1 MPIVNAELLRKI
13 PLFELLDND
22 EVKVLAEQLD
32 EKQVYTGQV
41 VFNQGDEGGTM
52 YVVQSG
58 KIEIFLMDDN
68 KERVILSVV
77 EAGGIFGEL
86 SLLDNEPRSASAKA
100 LEESFLFVID
110 RHDLE
115 MLFQKH
121 QHAALDIMTM
131 LSRRIREA
139 DTLVRQRV
147 VARNVNE
154 EAAPP
159 LNFGT
164 RLADL
169 LTTVA
174 GDIRFAYFCFI
185 WFFVWIV
192 LNTNIIPGLQSF
204 DPFPFG
210 LLTMIVSLLAI
221 FLSLFVLISQNRQTE
236 REKVRNDIEYEV
248 NVKAEIEIRDLH
260 NKVDKMEELLVNHLS
275 RIHTNVDRLQIDT
288 GTLKAVKNEEKQ

>member
-13 PLFELLDND
+13 PLFELLDED
-22 EVKVLAEQLD
+22 EAKVLAEQLD
-32 EKQVYTGQV
+32 QKRVYAGEM
-41 VFNQGDEGGTM
+41 VFSQGDQGGIM

-58 KIEIFLMDDN
+58 TVEIFLKDDTGE
-68 KERVILSVV
+68 KVILSVV

-86 SLLDNEPRSASAKA
+86 SLLDNEPRSAGAKA
-100 LEESFLFVID
+100 LVESVLFIID

-121 QHAALDIMTM
+121 QHAALDIMAM

-139 DTLVRQRV
+139 DVLVRQRV

-154 EAAPP
+154 ETALPV
-159 LNFGT
+159 NFGT
-164 RLADL
+164 RLSDF
-169 LTTVA
+169 LTMIA
-174 GDIRFAYFCFI
+174 GDIRFVYFCFI

-192 LNTNIIPGLQSF
+192 VNDGFIPGLKPF
-204 DPFPFG
+204 DPSPYG
-210 LLTMIVSLLAI
+210 LLTLIVSLLAI

-248 NVKAEIEIRDLH
+248 NIKAEIEIRDLR
-260 NKVDKMEELLVNHLS
+260 NQIDKMEELLVNHLS
-275 RIHTNVDRLQIDT
+275 RIHSNVDRIQFET
-288 GTLKAVKNEEKQ
+288 GTLKAVSNEEQQ

>member
-1 MPIVNAELLRKI
+1 MPIVNADLLRNI
-13 PLFELLDND
+13 PLFELLDDD
-22 EVKVLAEQLD
+22 EIKALAEQLD
-32 EKQVYTGQV
+32 QTQLYAGQM
-41 VFNQGDEGGTM
+41 VFNQGDQGGTM

-58 KIEIFLMDDN
+58 KVELFLKDDSG
-68 KERVILSVV
+68 ERVVLSAV
-77 EAGGIFGEL
+77 ENGGIFGEL

-100 LEESFLFVID
+100 LQDSTLFIID

-115 MLFQKH
+115 MLFSKH
-121 QHAALDIMTM
+121 HHAALDIMTM

-139 DTLVRQRV
+139 DMLVRQRV

-154 EAAPP
+154 ESALPI
-159 LNFGT
+159 NFGT

-185 WFFVWIV
+185 WFLIWIV
-192 LNTNIIPGLQSF
+192 MNTNIIPGLQSF

-248 NVKAEIEIRDLH
+248 NVKAELEIRDLH
-260 NKVDKMEELLVNHLS
+260 IKVDKMEELIVGHFS
-275 RIHTNVDRLQIDT
+275 RIHTNVDRIT
-288 GTLKAVKNEEKQ
+288 TSTETMKAVGDAKQ

>member
-1 MPIVNAELLRKI
+1 MPIVNADLLRNI
-13 PLFELLDND
+13 PLFELLDDD
-22 EVKVLAEQLD
+22 EIKALAEQLD
-32 EKQVYTGQV
+32 QTQLYAGQM
-41 VFNQGDEGGTM
+41 VFNQGDQGGTM

-58 KIEIFLMDDN
+58 KVELFLKDDSG
-68 KERVILSVV
+68 ERVVLSVV
-77 EAGGIFGEL
+77 ENGGIFGEL

-100 LEESFLFVID
+100 LQDSTLFIID

-115 MLFQKH
+115 MLFSKH
-121 QHAALDIMTM
+121 HHAALDIMTM

-139 DTLVRQRV
+139 DMLVRQRV

-154 EAAPP
+154 ESALPI
-159 LNFGT
+159 NFGT

-185 WFFVWIV
+185 WFLIWIV
-192 LNTNIIPGLQSF
+192 MNTNIIPGLQSF

-248 NVKAEIEIRDLH
+248 NVKAELEIRDLH
-260 NKVDKMEELLVNHLS
+260 IKVDKMEELIIGHFS
-275 RIHTNVDRLQIDT
+275 RIHTNVDRIT
-288 GTLKAVKNEEKQ
+288 TSTETMKAVGDAKQ

>member
-1 MPIVNAELLRKI
+1 MPIVNPELLQKI
-13 PLFELLDND
+13 PLFELLDA
-22 EVKVLAEQLD
+22 EETKALAEQLD
-32 EKQVYTGQV
+32 QERVIAGKVI
-41 VFNQGDEGGTM
+41 FNQGDEGGKM

-58 KIEIFLMDDN
+58 KVEIFLMDDN
-68 KERVILSVV
+68 KERVILSTI
-77 EAGGIFGEL
+77 ESGGIFGEL
-86 SLLDNEPRSASAKA
+86 SLLDNDPRSAGAKA
-100 LEESFLFVID
+100 LEETNLFVVD

-115 MLFQKH
+115 MLFKTH
-121 QHAALDIMTM
+121 YHAALDIMTM
-131 LSRRIREA
+131 LSRRIRDA
-139 DTLVRQRV
+139 DVLVKQRV

-169 LTTVA
+169 LTMVA

-192 LNTNIIPGLQSF
+192 LNTNIIPGLPSF

-248 NVKAEIEIRDLH
+248 NLKAEVEIRDLH

-275 RIHTNVDRLQIDT
+275 RLHINVDRLATET
-288 GTLKAVKNEEKQ
+288 GTAKIIVEEQQ

>member
-1 MPIVNAELLRKI
+1 MPIVNADLLRNI
-13 PLFELLDND
+13 PLFELLDDD
-22 EVKVLAEQLD
+22 EIKALAEQLD
-32 EKQVYTGQV
+32 QTQLYAGQM
-41 VFNQGDEGGTM
+41 VFNQGDQGGTM

-58 KIEIFLMDDN
+58 KVELFLKDDSG
-68 KERVILSVV
+68 ERVVLSVV
-77 EAGGIFGEL
+77 ENGGIFGEL

-100 LEESFLFVID
+100 LQDSTLFIID

-115 MLFQKH
+115 MLFSKH
-121 QHAALDIMTM
+121 HHAALDIMTM

-139 DTLVRQRV
+139 DMLVRQRV

-154 EAAPP
+154 ESALPI
-159 LNFGT
+159 NFGT

-185 WFFVWIV
+185 WFLIWIV
-192 LNTNIIPGLQSF
+192 MNTNIIPGLQSF

-248 NVKAEIEIRDLH
+248 NVKAELEIRDLH
-260 NKVDKMEELLVNHLS
+260 IKVDKMEELIVGHFS
-275 RIHTNVDRLQIDT
+275 RIHTNVDRIT
-288 GTLKAVKNEEKQ
+288 TSTETMKAVGDAKQ

>member
-1 MPIVNAELLRKI
+1 MPIMYPHLLRKV
-13 PLFELLDND
+13 PLFELLDDD
-22 EVKVLAEQLD
+22 EVKVLSEQLD
-32 EKQVYTGQV
+32 QMRVYAGQT
-41 VFNQGDEGGTM
+41 VFNQGDDGVTM

-58 KIEIFLMDDN
+58 KIEIFLKDDN
-68 KERVILSVV
+68 NERVVLSVV
-77 EAGGIFGEL
+77 EPGVIFGEL
-86 SLLDNEPRSASAKA
+86 SLLDNEPRSAGAKA
-100 LEESFLFVID
+100 LEDSFLFVID

-115 MLFQKH
+115 MLFEAH
-121 QHAALDIMTM
+121 HHAALDIMTM
-131 LSRRIREA
+131 LSRRIRDA
-139 DTLVRQRV
+139 DVLVRQRV

-169 LTTVA
+169 LTMVA

-185 WFFVWIV
+185 WFLIWIV
-192 LNTNIIPGLQSF
+192 LNIDVIPGLKSF

-248 NVKAEIEIRDLH
+248 NVKAEVEIRDLH
-260 NKVDKMEELLVNHLS
+260 TKVDKMEELLVNHLS
-275 RIHTNVDRLQIDT
+275 RLHVNMDRIQTET
-288 GTLKAVKNEEKQ
+288 GTMKSVNEEQQ